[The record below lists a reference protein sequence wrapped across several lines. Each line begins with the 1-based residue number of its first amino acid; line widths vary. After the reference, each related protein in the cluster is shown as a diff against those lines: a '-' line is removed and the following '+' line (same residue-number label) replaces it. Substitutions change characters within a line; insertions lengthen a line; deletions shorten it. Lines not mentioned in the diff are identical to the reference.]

1 VRAMVSSRARSV
13 FQQPVGRPP
22 VGSCQRLLGA
32 AVASRQIEVSGRRRV
47 DGCLAAVPRP
57 CSPFPTGLRRIAC
70 GFDQHGRIQR
80 GVVALDTR
88 RAFNAG
94 SRCSSSGGGL

>member
-1 VRAMVSSRARSV
+1 MRAMVSSRARSV

-32 AVASRQIEVSGRRRV
+32 AVASRQIEVSGRRRI

-57 CSPFPTGLRRIAC
+57 CSPSFQRACVELRA
-70 GFDQHGRIQR
+70 
-80 GVVALDTR
+80 ASTSM
-88 RAFNAG
+88 AG
-94 SRCSSSGGGL
+94 YKGAS